1 MGNMIPPL
9 NIRGAR
15 GVIKLSKFPPQDK
28 RGFGG
33 ITNKWLATFITPFVP
48 LTLRGI
54 YWKEMPLTLRGNKQG
69 RVQDPPLG

>member
-1 MGNMIPPL
+1 MIPPL

-15 GVIKLSKFPPQDK
+15 GFIKLSKFPPQDK

-48 LTLRGI
+48 PYLKGDILEGDTSYLKG
-54 YWKEMPLTLRGNKQG
+54 K
-69 RVQDPPLG
+69 